1 MKTLVGSALL
11 LSALMT
17 APLVGQADDR
27 QPEQPITLVDI
38 VLGLEKQGIAPIVE
52 VSSDDG
58 MWEVEAYH
66 EDIAMELAIDAR
78 TGEIISEHRDDADA
92 KPPTDSLPLSQIIK
106 ALEKGG
112 YTRLDDISFERRSWE
127 VEASREGQRRELR
140 IDPMD
145 GTVISDRVD
154 D

>member
-1 MKTLVGSALL
+1 MKTVVGTALL

-17 APLVGQADDR
+17 APLVGQAEDR
-27 QPEQPITLVDI
+27 QAEQPKALGDI
-38 VLGLEKQGIAPIVE
+38 VLGLEKQGIVPIVE
-52 VSSDDG
+52 VSFDNG
-58 MWEVEAYH
+58 VWEVEAYH
-66 EDIAMELAIDAR
+66 EDIAVELDIDAR
-78 TGEIISEHRDDADA
+78 TGDVIAEHRDDADA
-92 KPPTDSLPLSQIIK
+92 KPPADSLPLSQIIK
-106 ALEKGG
+106 GLEKAG

-140 IDPMD
+140 INPKN